1 MIGHQTLTCIE
12 KFPLEYK
19 IEINNNQKNNQ
30 VGIKCHIENGEVTIL
45 ASKDTKIE
53 MNPNIENVFD
63 IELFSIN

>member
-1 MIGHQTLTCIE
+1 MIGHQTLTCVE

-19 IEINNNQKNNQ
+19 IEIKNNQKKDQ

-53 MNPNIENVFD
+53 MNPNFENEFD